1 MKKILILLLALGGM
15 IYSSCKKRDKY
26 DVSTVEVVNFPT
38 ITFTGNSFVSIP
50 VGGTVPSIAATAY
63 DSFYKENC
71 AVIMGELTVDVNTPG
86 LYLQEFVS
94 KNSRGFRATA
104 VAYIAVTDVAESN
117 DLSGTYKCVG
127 RNGLA
132 KVTELANGLYKTDNV
147 GGNPTGPVPV
157 YFAQLNDT
165 TIDFPTQPT
174 SAGDMSFQ
182 SVKLSAGPP
191 ATYQYAIVGNP
202 NYGTG
207 LRVFIK
213 Q

>member
-26 DVSTVEVVNFPT
+26 DVSTTEVVNFPT
-38 ITFTGNSFVSIP
+38 ITFTGNRFVSIP

-63 DSFYKENC
+63 DSFYNESC
-71 AVIMGELTVDVNTPG
+71 SVVMGELTVDVNTPG

-94 KNSRGFRATA
+94 KNSKGFRATSA
-104 VAYIAVTDVAESN
+104 AYIAVTDIPESN

-132 KVTELANGLYKTDNV
+132 KVTEIANGLYKTDNV

-157 YFAQLNDT
+157 YFAQINDT

-174 SAGDMSFQ
+174 SAGDMSFR
-182 SVKLSAGPP
+182 SVALSLGPP
-191 ATYQYAIVGNP
+191 MSYEYKVINP
-202 NYGTG
+202 GYGDG